1 MKSNQAQFLI
11 AVVIYAI
18 FTGIL
23 LYYYLELADY
33 FEFNRVLK
41 HVFWFLLLML
51 LIGAP
56 SYVVPKFLTKRAI

>member
-1 MKSNQAQFLI
+1 M
-11 AVVIYAI
+11 IYAI
-18 FTGIL
+18 FTGLL

-41 HVFWFLLLML
+41 HVFWFLLVML

>member
-1 MKSNQAQFLI
+1 MKSNQAQFLF
-11 AVVIYAI
+11 ALVIYAI
-18 FTGIL
+18 FTGLL
-23 LYYYLELADY
+23 LYYSLELADY

-56 SYVVPKFLTKRAI
+56 SYVVSKFLTKRAI

>member
-1 MKSNQAQFLI
+1 MKSNQAQFLF
-11 AVVIYAI
+11 ALVIYAI

-56 SYVVPKFLTKRAI
+56 SYVVSKFLTKRAI